1 MAEWSGAVLAAQF
14 VPWLPFTSIMPRILI
29 NECKQEVS
37 SFNPVVGNYADF
49 SICWGD
55 QIVARH
61 RNVGTEVGGALRT
74 FSEHPGVEVVPGYSA
89 CAITSGGTLGD
100 ASFTQIAHEFLGAV
114 RRAKDAVDGIYLCL
128 HGALA
133 ADSEPDVE
141 GYLLAETRKIVG
153 EKMPVVISLD
163 LHGILTDLMLIH
175 SDAAVVYHTY
185 PHVDFFQTGERAA
198 RLLLR
203 ILAGEVK
210 PVTARVPIPALVRGN
225 ELITA
230 TGRFGQCVRET
241 IEVENGDGGVS
252 GGMFIGNPFTDVP
265 DLCSNAFIVTDNN
278 PQRAEREAIRI
289 ANLFWA
295 MREHLHQPLTPLRE
309 SVQQAAEAKGRV
321 VLVDAADATSS
332 GASGDSNAILRALL
346 ESNYRRTALIP
357 VVDAPAVD
365 EAFRSG
371 VGGTVRVPIG
381 GSLDRRRFSPV
392 EMETCVHLL
401 SDGRFRNESH
411 GSLWDSGRTAV
422 LQSENITLVVT
433 SKAVSLYDR
442 SLFLAHGQDPAT
454 FDTVVVKSPHC
465 QPHMFE
471 QGADLV
477 LNVDAPGSTSANL
490 KSLGHTRCLRP
501 IFPLDESVIFTPRAK
516 IFRRDP

>member
-1 MAEWSGAVLAAQF
+1 
-14 VPWLPFTSIMPRILI
+14 MPRILI
-29 NECKQEVS
+29 SECKQEVS
-37 SFNPVVGNYADF
+37 SFNPVLGDYADF
-49 SICWGD
+49 NICWSD
-55 QIVARH
+55 HLVARH
-61 RNVGTEVGGALRT
+61 RNVGTEVGGALRA
-74 FSEHPGVEVVPGYSA
+74 FSQHPGVEVVPGYSA
-89 CAITSGGTLGD
+89 CAVTSGGTLGD
-100 ASFTQIAHEFLGAV
+100 TSFTRIASEFLEAV
-114 RRAKDAVDGIYLCL
+114 RGAKNAVDGIYLSL

-133 ADSEPDVE
+133 AESEPDVE

-153 EKMPVVISLD
+153 EKIPVVISLD
-163 LHGILTDLMLIH
+163 LHGILTDPILSH
-175 SDAAVVYHTY
+175 CDAAVVYHTY

-230 TGRFGQCVRET
+230 IGRFGQCVREA
-241 IEVENGDGGVS
+241 IEVENSEGGVS
-252 GGMFIGNPFTDVP
+252 AGMFIGNPFTDVP
-265 DLCSNAFIVTDNN
+265 DLCSNAFLVTDDN

-295 MREHLHQPLTPLRE
+295 MREDLHQPLTPLKEAVHR
-309 SVQQAAEAKGRV
+309 AAEATGRV

-346 ESNYRRTALIP
+346 EANYRRTALIP
-357 VVDAPAVD
+357 IVDAPVVE
-365 EAFRSG
+365 EAFRAG
-371 VGGTVRVPIG
+371 VGSTLRVPVG
-381 GSLDRRRFSPV
+381 GSLDRRRFTPV
-392 EMETCVHLL
+392 EIEARVHLL

-422 LQSENITLVVT
+422 LQSQNITLIVT
-433 SKAVSLYDR
+433 RKAVSLYDR

-454 FDTVVVKSPHC
+454 FETVVVKSPHC

-471 QGADLV
+471 QGAELM

-490 KSLGHTRCLRP
+490 KSLGHTRCSRP
-501 IFPLDESVIFTPRAK
+501 MFPLDENVTFTPKAK
-516 IFRRDP
+516 IFRRDR